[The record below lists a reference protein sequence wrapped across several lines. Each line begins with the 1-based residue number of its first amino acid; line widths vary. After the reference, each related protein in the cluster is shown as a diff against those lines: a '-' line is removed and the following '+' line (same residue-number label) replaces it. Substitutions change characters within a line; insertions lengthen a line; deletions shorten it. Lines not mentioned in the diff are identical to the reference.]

1 MKQKKCH
8 FENHSII
15 SRRARDSFI
24 DPIDSPIDSPIHHRY
39 SDMPNRRRASSKPF
53 QFQWTL
59 TLTLYA
65 LTTTLP
71 IIANASSVAPA
82 TAWSTEFSEIFS
94 ADDNSGGLEDIHRV
108 ILKIE
113 RAFTAIGMGLFLDEA
128 TTMYRN
134 DKDVSASKDANDAYN
149 ASTWMCRRGNALT
162 TSDVVRV
169 RMESLDRARRIT
181 AYAEWLSREFASANR
196 LYDDASLT
204 TMTIFDRNPGDAI
217 ETFRLMMHESFEVVS
232 SGRCYRDSSRL
243 APIGVDDAADA
254 ETSDVRAI
262 ANRARTKT
270 KEELLAVGMGYV
282 EDTFYAVNNQTSA
295 VFGRAFEAY
304 DRCRMYGRRNA
315 NVVDADARALNAIR
329 AHYAAVDYL
338 LNGAN
343 AGIGDENVGSAART
357 LAFLVNA
364 AYDVLRS
371 DESCAAA
378 PKILPGRY
386 FASESFDAIMA
397 ELSRDCGL
405 ASIGLTF
412 IDNYSR
418 GHGSHLLHAQLEEI
432 SRHLKECEADGNT
445 TVKSAMFSLNERA
458 IVELVGGLEI
468 IDAAI
473 TGCHRGSVLETTTA
487 SRLARALLEALQT
500 FRANDCFAFTAGDA
514 RAVAV
519 AAAAERQI
527 TATPGDFDA
536 ATVER
541 RVVTVS
547 TTPGIAWA
555 FLNALL
561 SAVVIMSALGAFWCV
576 LQCKPKKLTQ
586 KKKKQFDY
594 SRHFDDIDENLSMDA
609 VHERFAGTTTTTSG
623 GGSPPSPGSTAAH
636 HRVRRKSF
644 GEAAVVPVKRTKSLD
659 PNVLHL
665 HAQ

>member
-1 MKQKKCH
+1 
-8 FENHSII
+8 
-15 SRRARDSFI
+15 
-24 DPIDSPIDSPIHHRY
+24 
-39 SDMPNRRRASSKPF
+39 
-53 QFQWTL
+53 
-59 TLTLYA
+59 
-65 LTTTLP
+65 
-71 IIANASSVAPA
+71 
-82 TAWSTEFSEIFS
+82 
-94 ADDNSGGLEDIHRV
+94 V

-113 RAFTAIGMGLFLDEA
+113 REFTAIGMGLFLDEA
-128 TTMYRN
+128 TTSYRN
-134 DKDVSASKDANDAYN
+134 KDEDVSASKDANDAYN
-149 ASTWMCRRGNALT
+149 ASAWMCRRGNALT
-162 TSDVVRV
+162 TSDVMRV
-169 RMESLDRARRIT
+169 RTESLGRARRIT

-204 TMTIFDRNPGDAI
+204 TMTIFDRNPKDAI

-243 APIGVDDAADA
+243 APIGVDAAAVA

-262 ANRARTKT
+262 ANRARTTT
-270 KEELLAVGMGYV
+270 KEELIAVGMGYV

-295 VFGRAFEAY
+295 VFGRVFEAY
-304 DRCRMYGRRNA
+304 DRCRMCGRRNA
-315 NVVDADARALNAIR
+315 NVVAADARALDAIR
-329 AHYAAVDYL
+329 AHYAAIDYL

-343 AGIGDENVGSAART
+343 AGGSGGDENIGSAART

-364 AYDVLRS
+364 AHDVLRS

-378 PKILPGRY
+378 PKILPGRF
-386 FASESFDAIMA
+386 FASESFDAIMS

-432 SRHLKECEADGNT
+432 SRYLKECEADGNT

-473 TGCHRGSVLETTTA
+473 TGCHRGSILETTTA

-500 FRANDCFAFTAGDA
+500 FRANDCFAFTAGNA
-514 RAVAV
+514 VAVAV

-527 TATPGDFDA
+527 TTAPGEIDAT
-536 ATVER
+536 TVER

-561 SAVVIMSALGAFWCV
+561 SAVVIMSTLSAFWCV
-576 LQCKPKKLTQ
+576 LRCKPKKLTQ
-586 KKKKQFDY
+586 KKKQQFDY

-609 VHERFAGTTTTTSG
+609 VYERFAGTTTTSG

>member
-1 MKQKKCH
+1 MYTDK
-8 FENHSII
+8 
-15 SRRARDSFI
+15 
-24 DPIDSPIDSPIHHRY
+24 
-39 SDMPNRRRASSKPF
+39 
-53 QFQWTL
+53 
-59 TLTLYA
+59 
-65 LTTTLP
+65 
-71 IIANASSVAPA
+71 VAFF
-82 TAWSTEFSEIFS
+82 TS
-94 ADDNSGGLEDIHRV
+94 
-108 ILKIE
+108 
-113 RAFTAIGMGLFLDEA
+113 TAI
-128 TTMYRN
+128 
-134 DKDVSASKDANDAYN
+134 
-149 ASTWMCRRGNALT
+149 
-162 TSDVVRV
+162 
-169 RMESLDRARRIT
+169 
-181 AYAEWLSREFASANR
+181 
-196 LYDDASLT
+196 
-204 TMTIFDRNPGDAI
+204 
-217 ETFRLMMHESFEVVS
+217 
-232 SGRCYRDSSRL
+232 
-243 APIGVDDAADA
+243 
-254 ETSDVRAI
+254 
-262 ANRARTKT
+262 RARTT
-270 KEELLAVGMGYV
+270 TREELIAVGMGYV

-295 VFGRAFEAY
+295 VFGRVFEAY

-315 NVVDADARALNAIR
+315 NVVDADARALDAIR
-329 AHYAAVDYL
+329 AHYAAIDYL

-343 AGIGDENVGSAART
+343 AGGSGGDENIGSAART

-364 AYDVLRS
+364 AHDVLRS

-386 FASESFDAIMA
+386 FASESFDAIMS

-405 ASIGLTF
+405 ASMGLTF

-432 SRHLKECEADGNT
+432 SRHLKECEANGNT

-473 TGCHRGSVLETTTA
+473 TGCHRGADETTTA

-527 TATPGDFDA
+527 TTAPGAFDA
-536 ATVER
+536 TTVER

-555 FLNALL
+555 ILNALL
-561 SAVVIMSALGAFWCV
+561 SAVVIMSVLGAFWCV
-576 LQCKPKKLTQ
+576 LRCKPKKLTQ
-586 KKKKQFDY
+586 KKKKQFDH
-594 SRHFDDIDENLSMDA
+594 SRHFDDIDENLSMNA
-609 VHERFAGTTTTTSG
+609 VYERFAGTTTS

>member
-1 MKQKKCH
+1 MT
-8 FENHSII
+8 
-15 SRRARDSFI
+15 
-24 DPIDSPIDSPIHHRY
+24 
-39 SDMPNRRRASSKPF
+39 NRRRASKQSSKPF
-53 QFQWTL
+53 QFQWML

-65 LTTTLP
+65 STTLP
-71 IIANASSVAPA
+71 IATASPFAPA
-82 TAWSTEFSEIFS
+82 TAWSTEFSDAFS
-94 ADDNSGGLEDIHRV
+94 DKTTGLEDIHRV

-113 RAFTAIGMGLFLDEA
+113 REFTAIGMGLFLDEA
-128 TTMYRN
+128 TTSYRN
-134 DKDVSASKDANDAYN
+134 EDEDVSASKDANDAYN

-169 RMESLDRARRIT
+169 RTESLGRARRIT

-204 TMTIFDRNPGDAI
+204 TMTIFDRNPKDAI

-243 APIGVDDAADA
+243 APIGVDAAAAVA

-262 ANRARTKT
+262 ANRARTTT
-270 KEELLAVGMGYV
+270 KEELIAVGMGYV

-295 VFGRAFEAY
+295 VFGRVFEAY

-315 NVVDADARALNAIR
+315 NVVDADARALDAIR
-329 AHYAAVDYL
+329 AHYAAIDYL

-343 AGIGDENVGSAART
+343 AGGSGGDENIGSAART

-364 AYDVLRS
+364 AHDVLRS

-378 PKILPGRY
+378 PKILPGRF
-386 FASESFDAIMA
+386 FASESFDAIMS

-432 SRHLKECEADGNT
+432 SRYLKECEADGNT

-473 TGCHRGSVLETTTA
+473 TGCHRGAVLETTTA

-519 AAAAERQI
+519 AVAAAAERQI
-527 TATPGDFDA
+527 TTTPGEIDA
-536 ATVER
+536 TAVER

-561 SAVVIMSALGAFWCV
+561 SAVVIMSALSAFWCV
-576 LQCKPKKLTQ
+576 LRCKPKKLTQ

-609 VHERFAGTTTTTSG
+609 VYERFAGTTTTSG

>member
-1 MKQKKCH
+1 MACEKK
-8 FENHSII
+8 
-15 SRRARDSFI
+15 
-24 DPIDSPIDSPIHHRY
+24 
-39 SDMPNRRRASSKPF
+39 RRRASSSSSKPSKPF
-53 QFQWTL
+53 RWMTRWWTL
-59 TLTLYA
+59 ALALTLVIA
-65 LTTTLP
+65 R
-71 IIANASSVAPA
+71 ANASPPA
-82 TAWSTEFSEIFS
+82 TAWSTEFDETVPDRGSE
-94 ADDNSGGLEDIHRV
+94 DVRRV
-108 ILKIE
+108 ILRIE
-113 RAFTAIGMGLFLDEA
+113 REFTSIGMGLFLDEA
-128 TTMYRN
+128 TTSYRSAE
-134 DKDVSASKDANDAYN
+134 DDVAASKDANDAHN
-149 ASTWMCRRGNALT
+149 ASAWMCRRGHALT

-169 RMESLDRARRIT
+169 RGESLGRARRIK
-181 AYAEWLSREFASANR
+181 AYAEWLSREFASASR
-196 LYDDASLT
+196 LYDVEKDTGL
-204 TMTIFDRNPGDAI
+204 TIFDRNPTDAI
-217 ETFRLMMHESFEVVS
+217 ETFRLMMCEAYEVVS

-243 APIGVDDAADA
+243 ALVDDAGAS

-270 KEELLAVGMGYV
+270 KEELIAFGMGYV

-295 VFGRAFEAY
+295 VFGRVFEAY

-315 NVVDADARALNAIR
+315 DVVNADARALDAIR
-329 AHYAAVDYL
+329 AHYAGIDYL

-343 AGIGDENVGSAART
+343 TGEENIGSGARA

-364 AYDVLRS
+364 AHDVLRS

-378 PKILPGRY
+378 PKILPGRF
-386 FASESFDAIMA
+386 FASESFDAIMS

-473 TGCHRGSVLETTTA
+473 TGCRRGADETTTA
-487 SRLARALLEALQT
+487 SRLARALLQALQT
-500 FRANDCFAFTAGDA
+500 FRANDCFAFTAGDS
-514 RAVAV
+514 RATAV
-519 AAAAERQI
+519 AAAAERR
-527 TATPGDFDA
+527 TTA
-536 ATVER
+536 ATAETFDTTIER

-561 SAVVIMSALGAFWCV
+561 SAVVIMSVLGAFWCV
-576 LQCKPKKLTQ
+576 LRCKPKKTSQ
-586 KKKKQFDY
+586 KKKQPFNF

-609 VHERFAGTTTTTSG
+609 VYERFAGTARD
-623 GGSPPSPGSTAAH
+623 SPPSPGSTAAH
-636 HRVRRKSF
+636 HRARRKSF
-644 GEAAVVPVKRTKSLD
+644 GEAAVPVKRTKSLD
-659 PNVLHL
+659 PNALHL

>member
-1 MKQKKCH
+1 
-8 FENHSII
+8 
-15 SRRARDSFI
+15 
-24 DPIDSPIDSPIHHRY
+24 
-39 SDMPNRRRASSKPF
+39 MPNRRRASSSSSSKPF

-65 LTTTLP
+65 LTTLP
-71 IIANASSVAPA
+71 IANASPFEPA
-82 TAWSTEFSEIFS
+82 TAWSTEFSETFS
-94 ADDNSGGLEDIHRV
+94 ADDTGLEDIHRV

-113 RAFTAIGMGLFLDEA
+113 REFTAIGMGLFLDEA
-128 TTMYRN
+128 TASYRN
-134 DKDVSASKDANDAYN
+134 EDASASKDANDAYN

-169 RMESLDRARRIT
+169 RMESLGRARRIT
-181 AYAEWLSREFASANR
+181 AYAEWLSREFASGNW
-196 LYDDASLT
+196 LYDDASLTTTT
-204 TMTIFDRNPGDAI
+204 TMTIFDRNPEDAI

-243 APIGVDDAADA
+243 APIGAADAAA

-270 KEELLAVGMGYV
+270 KEELIAVGMGYV

-295 VFGRAFEAY
+295 VFGRVFEAY

-315 NVVDADARALNAIR
+315 NVVDADARALDAIR
-329 AHYAAVDYL
+329 AHYAAIDYL

-343 AGIGDENVGSAART
+343 ASGSTGDENIGSAART

-378 PKILPGRY
+378 PKILPGRF
-386 FASESFDAIMA
+386 FASESFDAIMS

-445 TVKSAMFSLNERA
+445 SVKSAMFSLNERA

-473 TGCHRGSVLETTTA
+473 TGCHRGAVLETTTA

-500 FRANDCFAFTAGDA
+500 FRANDCFASTAGDA

-527 TATPGDFDA
+527 TATPGEFDA
-536 ATVER
+536 TTVER

-561 SAVVIMSALGAFWCV
+561 SAVIIMSALGVFWCV
-576 LQCKPKKLTQ
+576 LRCKPKKLTQ

-609 VHERFAGTTTTTSG
+609 VYERFAGTTTTSG